1 MITTFPIFSLRS
13 TFGIE
18 SLWKFDLRP
27 FLREIKEIL
36 AKKLLFLKTG
46 AVNKDIKYKRKFIR
60 QPSSSDNLQTS
71 NNIETFWFF
80 GHSQKCCTFEKTQK
94 YYFLNTM
101 KYIKSSL
108 MKSSGK
114 ISREH

>member
-46 AVNKDIKYKRKFIR
+46 AVNKDIKHKIKFIR
-60 QPSSSDNLQTS
+60 QPSSSDNLQSS
-71 NNIETFWFF
+71 NNILRLFDVLDTV
-80 GHSQKCCTFEKTQK
+80 
-94 YYFLNTM
+94 
-101 KYIKSSL
+101 KSVVRNAD
-108 MKSSGK
+108 
-114 ISREH
+114 I